1 MRKTCM
7 CVCMLLPLAAGILFC
22 CGQTAENQLR
32 IVSRATEKVIK
43 GEKIM
48 EYKPKGDEIL
58 LVHDGKRVLAR
69 CGKGDMVGSGNPAAV
84 FVVGTAAQ
92 VDAEIARLGLETEID
107 NVKSAK
113 AEVVK

>member
-1 MRKTCM
+1 MKKTI
-7 CVCMLLPLAAGILFC
+7 VCSLLVVAGVWFC
-22 CGQTAENQLR
+22 YGQTAQTELR
-32 IVSRATEKVIK
+32 TVTRASEKVPK

-48 EYKPKGDEIL
+48 EYKPVEEEIL

-92 VDAEIARLGLETEID
+92 VDAEIARLGLETEMD
-107 NVKSAK
+107 NAKSAK

>member
-1 MRKTCM
+1 MRKASV
-7 CVCMLLPLAAGILFC
+7 CVLLLVAGIVFC
-22 CGQTAENQLR
+22 YGRSVQNELR
-32 IVSRATEKVIK
+32 TVTRASEQVTK
-43 GEKIM
+43 GERIM
-48 EYKPKGDEIL
+48 EYKPAKEEIL

-84 FVVGTAAQ
+84 FVVGTTAQ
-92 VDAEIARLGLETEID
+92 VDAEIARLRLETELD